1 MRSTN
6 WRIEN
11 ETMLTFL
18 RYRSVNMLNEL
29 KFFRSLWVGGK
40 RLDDPDFSLQGYA
53 EALQNRAAHLLS
65 KQDDILA
72 RRIITV
78 H

>member
-1 MRSTN
+1 MRGTN

-11 ETMLTFL
+11 ETMFTFL
-18 RYRSVNMLNEL
+18 RYRNVNMLKEL

-40 RLDDPDFSLQGYA
+40 RLDDPYFSLQGYA

-65 KQDDILA
+65 KQHDILA
-72 RRIITV
+72 RRIVTV